1 MRIPNLIMQSL
12 IAGAVLFIPAEVFAE
27 KETAA
32 KRNPAAE
39 QNNQVAVQQG
49 KAKEQTPEQTTKQA
63 EKESVT
69 QPSEVNHKKADV
81 NRPDSKGSKR
91 SSEVRQANPVGVSKQ
106 KTVQNTKN
114 SSGIKKS
121 VPQRQSEKNVP
132 IKQPHV
138 KQAET
143 TKVIHRKS
151 PLIKTEVPKETVKG
165 QGKNSVLKNEKV
177 KVIQQKKAVA
187 KLPQNLPFKSV
198 PKQQDSKAIPVTSG
212 QGSSSSTT
220 TDGGTGTASLANV
233 KANLVL
239 PLIFAE
245 SEKVSVYFNRMDL
258 LRSQWVNAPPS
269 KPPEKSSLIFQ
280 KDCVM

>member
-27 KETAA
+27 KETA
-32 KRNPAAE
+32 KQNPAAE
-39 QNNQVAVQQG
+39 QNAQSAVQPE
-49 KAKEQTPEQTTKQA
+49 KAKEQTSERTTKQP
-63 EKESVT
+63 EKKSKT
-69 QPSEVNHKKADV
+69 QHSDVNIKKAEV
-81 NRPDSKGSKR
+81 NRPDSKGSER
-91 SSEVRQANPVGVSKQ
+91 SSEVRQANPAGVSKQ
-106 KTVQNTKN
+106 KTVQHTKN

-132 IKQPHV
+132 IKQPQV
-138 KQAET
+138 KKAET

-151 PLIKTEVPKETVKG
+151 PLTKKELSKETVKE
-165 QGKNSVLKNEKV
+165 QSKNGVLNNERV
-177 KVIQQKKAVA
+177 KVMQQKKAVS
-187 KLPQNLPFKSV
+187 KLPQNLPFKPD
-198 PKQQDSKAIPVTSG
+198 PKHQDSQAIPATSG
-212 QGSSSSTT
+212 QGSSHSSTN